1 MPEKTT
7 TLNANKALWQSA
19 AARSITVL
27 TILYIVGLFGILLP
41 LHADFILL
49 TPFNLLVSMGLVL
62 WHHGDW
68 SRATVYYLLIAY
80 LVGFSAELLG
90 TQTGLLFGDYAY
102 GPVLGLKVWGT
113 PLMIGVN
120 WMMLGYCAGVVS
132 NALLPGRTFWVR
144 GLLAALLMVG
154 LDVIIEPVAMAYDFW
169 DWEGSTVPFSNYLGW
184 FLVALPLELLF
195 AYWHKGLRNKVGV
208 ALFLLQ
214 TLFFLILLLAG

>member
-1 MPEKTT
+1 MPEQTT

-19 AARSITVL
+19 AARSIAVL

-49 TPFNLLVSMGLVL
+49 TPLNLLVSMGLVL

-68 SRATVYYLLIAY
+68 SRGTAYYLLVAY

-90 TQTGLLFGDYAY
+90 IQTGLLFGDYAY
-102 GPVLGLKVWGT
+102 GPVLGPKVWGT

-132 NALLPGRTFWVR
+132 NALLPGRTFWWR

-195 AYWHKGLRNKVGV
+195 AYWHKALRNKVGV

-214 TLFFLILLLAG
+214 TLFFLTLLLAG

>member
-1 MPEKTT
+1 MLEKTT
-7 TLNANKALWQSA
+7 TMSTGKALWQSA
-19 AARSITVL
+19 AVRSIAVL
-27 TILYIVGLFGILLP
+27 TILYIVGLVGILLP

-49 TPFNLLVSMGLVL
+49 TPLNLLVSMGLVL
-62 WHHGDW
+62 WHHGNW
-68 SRATVYYLLIAY
+68 AKPTIYYLLIVY

-102 GPVLGLKVWGT
+102 GPVLGPKIWDT

-120 WMMLGYCAGVVS
+120 WMMLGYCAGVTS
-132 NALLPGRTFWVR
+132 NVLLPGRTFWMR
-144 GLLAALLMVG
+144 GLLAASLMVG

-169 DWEGSTVPFSNYLGW
+169 DWEASVVPFSNYVGW

-208 ALFLLQ
+208 ALFSLQ
-214 TLFFLILLLAG
+214 TLFFLILFLAG